1 VVTDA
6 REGLSAPAELLKP
19 LIPKH
24 FRWLWESPSLFG
36 WLTKWLEKRLQ
47 TISLSRPDECTL
59 GSGIPMLGRGKQAT

>member
-47 TISLSRPDECTL
+47 TISCS
-59 GSGIPMLGRGKQAT
+59 